1 MVAGKM
7 AKSQRKLT
15 WRTPNDDGLKNDF
28 AALGRDA
35 KDYLEG
41 IITDDVFAVDPYSTA
56 YNLGRQALAREILG
70 YTLPPTPEP
79 KIVRNID
86 E

>member
-1 MVAGKM
+1 M
-7 AKSQRKLT
+7 ADKRRKLT
-15 WRTPNDDGLKNDF
+15 WRTPNEDGRKNDF

-79 KIVRNID
+79 EIIRNID